1 MKINWGLKIAVL
13 YIGFVIFII
22 SMVSMALHQKVDLV
36 SKNYYEQEL
45 QYQNKIN
52 MENRT
57 NALSEQL
64 FWEVKPHSLTFIF
77 PQEFDKQKVKGA
89 VYFFRPSDAAMD
101 TTISFSLNGDTRLLD
116 ISTEQLKKGVYKMQV
131 SWEVS
136 NEKFYNEG
144 ILKFN

>member
-1 MKINWGLKIAVL
+1 MKINWGLKIALL

-22 SMVSMALHQKVDLV
+22 SMVSMAIYQQVDLV
-36 SKNYYEQEL
+36 SKDYYEQEL

-52 MENRT
+52 MQNRT

-64 FWEVKPHSLTFIF
+64 TWEVKRQSVTFTF
-77 PQEFDKQKVKGA
+77 PKEFEKEEIKGT
-89 VYFFRPSDAAMD
+89 VYFFRPSDAKMD
-101 TTISFSLNGDTRLLD
+101 TTISFSSPHTHRLD
-116 ISTEQLKKGVYKMQV
+116 IATDQLKKGVYKMQV
-131 SWEVS
+131 SWEVN